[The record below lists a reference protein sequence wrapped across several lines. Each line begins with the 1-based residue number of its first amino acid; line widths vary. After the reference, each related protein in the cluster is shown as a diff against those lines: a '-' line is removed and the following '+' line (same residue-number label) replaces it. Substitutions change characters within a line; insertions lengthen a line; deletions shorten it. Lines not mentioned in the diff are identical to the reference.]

1 MTFVKSIS
9 RSNVMRFVNRI
20 KLLLVLFVLMLILL
34 FVNKEFYNVFNIRS
48 ILNLSSILGF
58 IVIGESLVILTK
70 GIDLSVGKIASL
82 STVVL
87 SAFMIY
93 FQNYFNGPL
102 VIIISVFLTICVA
115 GLMGSFSGIFVTK
128 FKIAPLI
135 STLIVLWLATG
146 FAGYIQKGRTTEI
159 VIESF
164 NIIGKGSVFNII
176 PYSTIA
182 LLIIL
187 LVFYF
192 ILNKTSLGKYI
203 YAVGGNE
210 YAAYLSGIKTD
221 RIKILVYILA
231 AVLSAIAGLF
241 LAAYTGYGFPRAADG
256 YEFTAITAAVMGGI
270 ALAGGKGN
278 IVNTVLAILILELIY
293 KFLFYIGLSPY
304 IHGVI
309 VGLILLSTVYFNVSR
324 NK

>member
-146 FAGYIQKGRTTEI
+146 FAGYIQKGRPTEI

-293 KFLFYIGLSPY
+293 KFLFYIGVSPY

-309 VGLILLSTVYFNVSR
+309 VGLILLITVYFNVGR